1 MNKDRRVKHIRK
13 LLQEGKQ
20 TSEIRQAIGIIKPS
34 TFYSL
39 CAKHKIK
46 LNNNKTKSG
55 GGSRLGCYDKK
66 PRKKRTDK
74 KKPIVIVR
82 GGGGNFLEKFQKE
95 IAGIDEAIKLG
106 NKNHVPNFHFE

>member
-1 MNKDRRVKHIRK
+1 MNKDKRVKQIRK

-39 CAKHKIK
+39 CAKHKLK
-46 LNNNKTKSG
+46 LNNKTKSG
-55 GGSRLGCYDKK
+55 GGSRLGCYDRK

-74 KKPIVIVR
+74 KKQIVVV
-82 GGGGNFLEKFQKE
+82 GGGSNFLENFQKE
-95 IAGIDEAIKLG
+95 IAGIDEAVRQG
-106 NKNHVPNFHFE
+106 NPNHVANFHFERF